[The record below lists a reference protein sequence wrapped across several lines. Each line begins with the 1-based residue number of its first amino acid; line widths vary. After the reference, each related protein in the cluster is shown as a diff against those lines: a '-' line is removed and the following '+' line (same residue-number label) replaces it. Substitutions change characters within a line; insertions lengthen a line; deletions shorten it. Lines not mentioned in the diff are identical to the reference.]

1 MDFKQLEVFV
11 RLAENKSFSATAN
24 ELKISQP
31 TVSLHIKQLEEELDA
46 PLFVRS
52 TRELKITLTGE
63 KLYRQVKEL
72 LEKKESIVK
81 SFSNKRK
88 KEMILGVSTISANYI
103 MPPLI
108 KKFNEEFPDIYINI
122 SEKNSA
128 ETIKKVSDYKV
139 DIGIVG
145 MKIQDEN
152 CEFYPIYKD
161 EFVFIAPNT
170 DYYRKLKES
179 NPSLKELV
187 KEPFI
192 LREDGSGVKRNTEL
206 IFQSQNVNPAT
217 INTVAS
223 VNGVEVMKQLVARGV
238 GTSLISKIAVEAW
251 VKRGEL
257 LEIEIKE
264 NPHQYRQLY
273 LVWNKKITLP
283 TYVQEFLKIAKRGDV
298 WGKSK

>member
-24 ELKISQP
+24 DLKISQP

-108 KKFNEEFPDIYINI
+108 KKFNEEFPDVYVNI

-145 MKIQDEN
+145 MKIQKAE
-152 CEFYPIYKD
+152 
-161 EFVFIAPNT
+161 
-170 DYYRKLKES
+170 
-179 NPSLKELV
+179 
-187 KEPFI
+187 
-192 LREDGSGVKRNTEL
+192 
-206 IFQSQNVNPAT
+206 
-217 INTVAS
+217 
-223 VNGVEVMKQLVARGV
+223 
-238 GTSLISKIAVEAW
+238 
-251 VKRGEL
+251 
-257 LEIEIKE
+257 
-264 NPHQYRQLY
+264 
-273 LVWNKKITLP
+273 
-283 TYVQEFLKIAKRGDV
+283 
-298 WGKSK
+298 GK